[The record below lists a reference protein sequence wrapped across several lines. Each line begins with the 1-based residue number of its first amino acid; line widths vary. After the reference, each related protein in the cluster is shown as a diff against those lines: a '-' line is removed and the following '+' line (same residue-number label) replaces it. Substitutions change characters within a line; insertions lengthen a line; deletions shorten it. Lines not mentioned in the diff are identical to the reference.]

1 MVAVKNTQYSS
12 HTDSQEEHGHGD
24 SEPITIKRIAIHER
38 IAQEM
43 KKGGIDCDPLPHGSH
58 HLERSET
65 YYSHEFAL
73 TSRLVTNKGLI
84 EIRGKN
90 FDFVQILQRI

>member
-1 MVAVKNTQYSS
+1 VKNTQHSS
-12 HTDSQEEHGHGD
+12 HTDSQEEHGHAD
-24 SEPITIKRIAIHER
+24 FEPITIKRIVMHER

-43 KKGGIDCDPLPHGSH
+43 KKSGIDCDALTLGSH
-58 HLERSET
+58 QLERHEA

-73 TSRLVTNKGLI
+73 TSRLVTNRGLI

-90 FDFVQILQRI
+90 VDFVQILQRI

>member
-1 MVAVKNTQYSS
+1 MKNTQHSS

-24 SEPITIKRIAIHER
+24 SEPITIKRIAMHER

-43 KKGGIDCDPLPHGSH
+43 KKGGIDCHALPLGSH
-58 HLERSET
+58 QLERQDT

-73 TSRLVTNKGLI
+73 TSRLVTNKGMI
-84 EIRGKN
+84 EVRGKSV
-90 FDFVQILQRI
+90 DFVQILQRI